1 MAKLKSSL
9 LKHAPIVKVVFSVH
23 VRRTD
28 KLKGEAEFHALE
40 EYMNHVADWYPEYV
54 FMFNKTFTQYAKN
67 LHTRISDNM
76 SLEGIVRD
84 IVMLSRCD
92 YLVCTMSSNVCKLAY
107 ALMHVLR
114 GDASDRVVSVD
125 VDFLYYV
132 RLSRIYTAML
142 PHRYPVHGEIGFEVG
157 DVIITRSGRQ
167 SSFQERGFIAGR
179 NRRTGKEGWV
189 PKYKLVEV
197 FIAIIDDRHETTLS
211 DRFISLFLCL
221 QTPRVKAEPED
232 YIIPD
237 ISKLKHMSEQSLM
250 QIYWKYINRLQVLCK
265 DIIRV
270 GSLKDGGKEICIDE
284 PYKPKT
290 PCLVYSFGIN
300 NQFDFDKDINR
311 LFGCD
316 VYCFDPSMERDS
328 FRVADKIWFYNW
340 GLGGENFINDNGWT
354 IKTLDVIRK
363 ELKQTNRPIDVLKID
378 IEGDEW
384 YTIQQMVSSGALNDV
399 KQISMETHYMPGGKG
414 NHSLSAAEQL
424 YFLRQLYDN
433 GFRIY
438 MRERNLCCTKLWP
451 GFNHNISTVNE
462 ISLIKLAQ

>member
-40 EYMNHVADWYPEYV
+40 EYMNHVADW
-54 FMFNKTFTQYAKN
+54 
-67 LHTRISDNM
+67 
-76 SLEGIVRD
+76 LET
-84 IVMLSRCD
+84 LS
-92 YLVCTMSSNVCKLAY
+92 
-107 ALMHVLR
+107 LR
-114 GDASDRVVSVD
+114 GPAVSPASKNEGLLRE
-125 VDFLYYV
+125 
-132 RLSRIYTAML
+132 
-142 PHRYPVHGEIGFEVG
+142 EIDGPG
-157 DVIITRSGRQ
+157 KR
-167 SSFQERGFIAGR
+167 AG
-179 NRRTGKEGWV
+179 
-189 PKYKLVEV
+189 
-197 FIAIIDDRHETTLS
+197 HETTLS

-270 GSLKDGGKEICIDE
+270 GSLNDGGKEICIDE